1 MGDKYFFRKRLFTNW
16 LQVMVR
22 IILFED
28 NRDFADGFADIIR
41 DATGME
47 LVGTF
52 ENCKN
57 AVQNVKHLQPDVILM
72 DIDMPVK
79 NGLEGLRSI
88 RGENITT
95 PILMLTVFD
104 DNDHIFQAICDGAT
118 GYLLKKTAPEKMLE
132 YISEAHE
139 GGAPMTPAIARK
151 VLTLFS
157 QPYQHKKELHSLTSR
172 EQDVLTLL
180 VRGFSYKMI
189 AAQLQVGMETVRSHI
204 KNIYTKLHVNS
215 KSEAV
220 AAALHNKLA

>member
-1 MGDKYFFRKRLFTNW
+1 MGDKNFFRKRLFTNW
-16 LQVMVR
+16 LQEMVR

-28 NRDFADGFADIIR
+28 NRDFADGFAEIIS

-47 LVGTF
+47 LVGAF

-57 AVQNVKHLQPDVILM
+57 AVQNVRHLQPDVILM

-79 NGLEGLRSI
+79 NGLEGLRNI

-104 DNDHIFQAICDGAT
+104 DNDNIFQAICDGAT
-118 GYLLKKTAPEKMLE
+118 GYLLKKTSPEKMLE
-132 YISEAHE
+132 YINEAYE

-157 QPYQHKKELHSLTSR
+157 QPYQHKKEFHSLTAR
-172 EQDVLTLL
+172 EQGVLTLL

-189 AAQLQVGMETVRSHI
+189 AAELMIGMETVRSHI
-204 KNIYTKLHVNS
+204 KSIYSKLHVNS